1 MGQALSF
8 IPTHKKIEM
17 RSTRSRG
24 QSQNKNNEENI
35 NTTKKTQKRKTIKQ
49 KDDNSIAANKNLGK
63 YLIIY

>member
-49 KDDNSIAANKNLGK
+49 KDDNSIAPNKNLGK
-63 YLIIY
+63 NIIIY